1 MNIKFKKGTSI
12 LVTGSAGFI
21 GFHVAKK
28 LLEMGVRVIGI
39 DNLNNYYDVNL
50 KKDRNNILKK
60 YKNYKFCKGDLANLN
75 FIKKVLNSEKIDKVC
90 HLAAQPG
97 VRYSLIN
104 PQAYIQSNLIAFSHL
119 IEEVRKHKIKDFIY
133 ASSSSVYGKNKKTPF
148 SVEDNVDR
156 PISLYAATKKSN
168 ELIAHAYHHLFGINC
183 TGLRFFTVYGP
194 YSRPDMSPIIF
205 SKAISQNQVIKVFN
219 YGKMKRD
226 FTYIDDIVDGV
237 LSALHH
243 SYPYEIFN
251 LGNNR
256 PINLQY
262 FIALLEKNIGQK
274 AKKKLLPM
282 QPGDIL
288 STAADIKNSQKKL
301 GFTPK
306 TPIEEGIKKFTD
318 WYKEYYK
325 KNA

>member
-1 MNIKFKKGTSI
+1 MNIKFKKHTTI

-21 GFHVAKK
+21 GFHVAKT
-28 LLEMGVRVIGI
+28 LLEMGLRIIGL
-39 DNLNNYYDVNL
+39 DNLNDYYDVKL

-60 YKNYKFCKGDLANLN
+60 YKNYQFYKGDLQNLN
-75 FIKKVLNSEKIDKVC
+75 FIKKIFNTNKIDKVC

-104 PQAYIQSNLIAFSHL
+104 PHLYIQSNIVGFTNLL
-119 IEEVRKHKIKDFIY
+119 EETKNHKIKDFIY
-133 ASSSSVYGKNKKTPF
+133 ASSSSVYGNNKKIPF
-148 SVEDNVDR
+148 SVKDNVNQ

-168 ELIAHAYHHLFGINC
+168 ELLAYTYHHLFGINC

-205 SKAISQNQVIKVFN
+205 SKAITKNQTIKVFN

-226 FTYIDDIVDGV
+226 FTYIDDIVAGV
-237 LSALHH
+237 VSALYH

-256 PINLQY
+256 PIELKY
-262 FIALLEKNIGQK
+262 FISLLEKNIGRK
-274 AKKKLLPM
+274 AKKKMLAI
-282 QPGDIL
+282 QPGDML
-288 STAADIKNSQKKL
+288 TTAADIKNSQKKL
-301 GFTPK
+301 GFKPK
-306 TPIEEGIKKFTD
+306 TPIEKGLKKFVD

-325 KNA
+325 IK